1 MAENANLTKMRTK
14 KANKVAVKRMKVAKR
29 LLAENNSNEFY
40 DEILKTLWGY
50 VSDKLSI
57 PVSQLSKDNIA
68 MRLAQRGVDENLVKE
83 FEMLLGESEFARYA
97 PGNSGEKM
105 DKVYAMALDVIGKL
119 ENSIKR

>member
-105 DKVYAMALDVIGKL
+105 DEVYAMALDVIGKL